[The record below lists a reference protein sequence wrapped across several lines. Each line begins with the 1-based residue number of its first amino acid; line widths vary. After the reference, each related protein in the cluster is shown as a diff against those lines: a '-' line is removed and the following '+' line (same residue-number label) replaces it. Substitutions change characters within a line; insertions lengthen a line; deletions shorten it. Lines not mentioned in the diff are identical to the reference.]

1 MSGLKS
7 ILLALACLFFSLG
20 VRAQGVTLSGTVTEY
35 GSGNPVGFA
44 TIVVEASE
52 QWAVADAKGR
62 FTLRNITVSESLVK
76 VDCLGYVTW
85 SKDLKFSK
93 DVSGLYVE
101 LRADNLALESAVV
114 TAQENGNSAT
124 TTRTID
130 RMALDHVQLMNVS
143 DISSLLPG
151 GATVEPNLT
160 NSGQLSI
167 RTGKAEGDNSSFGT
181 AVEVDGV
188 RLSSN
193 ASFNNVDQ
201 SGHYLGVST
210 QNIASSNVESVEVIT
225 GVPSVEYGDMTSG
238 VIKINTRRG
247 KTPWSVTMSTS
258 PRTKQLSVSKGFDLG
273 SSARGHSRGVLNTS
287 LERTRSISDPMSPYT
302 SYDRNQLSMT
312 WTGQFT
318 GEMPLRLSVG
328 VTGNLGGLDDR
339 ADPDKLV
346 DTWLNKR
353 DNSVRA
359 NLSANWLL
367 SKSWITNIELNAS
380 ATYAD
385 NRQREKKLYH
395 SAVSST
401 SLHALERGYCMAE
414 DYVPGADNPAVRIAP
429 GTRYNVMGV
438 DDRPLS
444 AKVTL
449 KANWAKNVGR
459 INSKLKLGADW
470 TLDKNFGTGAYS
482 EDEATAE
489 SYRVWRYCDVPAMTN
504 LSAYAEE
511 NLMIRTGDDARLNLI
526 AGVRWDNTMIPSSA
540 YGVTS
545 SLSPRFN
552 AKYTFFTEKN
562 RKNAFLRELSLRGSW
577 GVAVKQPSFSV
588 LYPTPSYL
596 DINVFTSTADANNV
610 VNRAYFVMP
619 RSIAYNADLVWQRNQ
634 QSELGL
640 EANLA
645 GTKVSLAAFYNRTL
659 YAYSRVSD
667 YERFQY
673 TYTPV
678 EAVQGLDIPAE
689 SRVYSLDPA
698 SGAVTVSDSR
708 GILPSIQVPGRLRKQ
723 LIYNYTEDND
733 DNPVSRYGLE
743 WVIDFKRIQAL
754 NTSIRLDG
762 NYYYYRSL
770 YTDVRAYSPTS
781 LNSYDGSPYKYIGY
795 YYGDNSNA
803 NGRETRTL
811 RTNVTITTNIPQA
824 RMVLSL
830 KLESCLVNYSR
841 SLSERL
847 DGSARSHV
855 LSDRTDLLSLT
866 DGSVYDENGCY
877 SVLFPDTYCSYD
889 DPTPRPFLVDFQRAR
904 TEDPALYADLSKL
917 VQANT
922 TYSYTFLKDWISPYF
937 SVNFS
942 VTKEIGNLASISFY
956 ANNCFNNMGQ
966 VYSSRTKTW
975 TSVTSYIPRFH
986 YGLTVRLNF

>member
-93 DVSGLYVE
+93 DVSGLHVE

-247 KTPWSVTMSTS
+247 KTPWAVTMSTS

-526 AGVRWDNTMIPSSA
+526 AGVRWDNTIIPESA

>member
-1 MSGLKS
+1 MSGLKP

-93 DVSGLYVE
+93 DVSGLHVE

-193 ASFNNVDQ
+193 ASFNNVDL

-247 KTPWSVTMSTS
+247 KTPWAVTLSTS
-258 PRTKQLSVSKGFDLG
+258 PRTKQVSVSKGFDLG
-273 SSARGHSRGVLNTS
+273 STVRGHSRGVLNTS
-287 LERTRSISDPMSPYT
+287 LERTRSIADPMSPYT

-312 WTGQFT
+312 WSGQTT
-318 GEMPLRLSVG
+318 GEMPLRLSLG

-526 AGVRWDNTMIPSSA
+526 AGVRWDNTIIPESA

-588 LYPTPSYL
+588 LYPTPSYQ

-619 RSIAYNADLVWQRNQ
+619 RSIAYNAALVWQRNQ

-640 EANLA
+640 EANLG

-659 YAYSRVSD
+659 YAYNRVSD

-904 TEDPALYADLSKL
+904 TEDPELYADLSKL